1 MKVSRLIELLEE
13 FKEDFG
19 DLEVAVN
26 RNGRDYPVFIK
37 ASGAFPGKTDNGQ
50 LRQSSGYFSYIDEDY
65 DEEALDDVEVPCPE
79 CDAIM
84 DYQRFDAWEPAKFVC
99 HSCGLEI
106 SEDTVRSEFLDEER
120 PNLCI
125 LND

>member
-1 MKVSRLIELLEE
+1 MTVSELIELLEE

-37 ASGAFPGKTDNGQ
+37 SNGVFPGHADERQ
-50 LRQSSGYFSYIDEDY
+50 LRDYSGYFKY
-65 DEEALDDVEVPCPE
+65 LDDDYEEESLDNVEVPCPE
-79 CDAIM
+79 CEAIT
-84 DYQRFDAWEPAKFVC
+84 DYQRFGSWSDAKFVC
-99 HSCGLEI
+99 PSCGLEI